1 MAEEDLITNV
11 KVFTGQGIAELSKML
26 NSVEKLEGGVES
38 LNATTFNHILG
49 QLGQLYAKFTEDN
62 AALVKFAN
70 NLSTVES
77 KGDSL
82 FKRYSAVM
90 GGINDRTKMM
100 VATMSAA
107 SELIAS
113 TKLSGD
119 EVSFRGPEG
128 IAKGLQ
134 AAVNAAR
141 PLDVLS
147 GSARVM
153 AEQVAFASNE
163 IAMMNGQLNPTAGMM
178 SQAAATA
185 KSLSKEMASASADA
199 EKMVTTMSG
208 NLAMADSRKSFIR
221 DTGGKDAYASM
232 QAIMPKIVQMA
243 SQIET
248 AVKLGDVGAVRS
260 LSAEVTKLGGEFEN
274 AFSKVKVSISTTED
288 ELKRYRSAIENM
300 VKEHAKSLSQTQ
312 AAVNRYGTQEL
323 KNLLA
328 QMGEK
333 QKMLD
338 SALKQINN
346 AMTSGNLSSA
356 RAANTK
362 ALKISAEF
370 TELTKKR
377 QALVEAA
384 KRNATATDAET
395 AAQARYREELAKS
408 SAVLS
413 KVAADVAAGAA
424 SFAKFSASLAK
435 SVPVVGN
442 ATAAFSKML
451 GIVAKLVPGL
461 DNLSRSA
468 GNTGQSFFQLRA
480 KLFTAIAIFGMASA
494 SISNLF
500 TNMSDAI
507 EGLHR
512 FSVAFRDSINST
524 IEWNA
529 VTVDTDEQIVSVEKR
544 VETLS
549 DKLQYLADSWD
560 MNVLEL
566 RSSISMFK
574 LMGDAMGFS
583 EKASVKLAENMT
595 YMSQDI
601 ASLNDMDV
609 ATVVSKLQ
617 SALAGQTRAIRGFGA
632 DITEGTLVQFANDKM
647 GMDIKS
653 IDNLTRLDKAILYN
667 NAIIQQLMD
676 KDQEWAKKAQEAQ
689 KSNDNLTASMFQSG
703 NATADWAESMNTPAN
718 QLRSLRQQLLT
729 TQQDIGALFIPALQ
743 SIIPVLNVIA
753 RAASAAASAI
763 ASLMGTSLSTL
774 REQFLSL
781 GGKGGSELP
790 MILDDAASGM
800 DDVGGAAGG
809 ASSKVKELKKQLM
822 GFDEINNITPET
834 DSSGGGGGGG
844 ASGGGSLLSE
854 EDLWRYEAT
863 AGADT
868 VADKLFNALKDAL
881 AAEGWTGVGKFIG
894 ESLNNSLKSVNM
906 PQILRTFETIG
917 RSFAEMLNGVFATDG
932 LAQNLGRTIGDSI
945 DQGIRLAYGFVTAFD
960 FGQFGTFLGDAFR
973 SMWENVNW
981 SKATVSIIAG
991 VNGWFTTVRN
1001 AINGA
1006 GLSDLGANIGT
1017 MLRLSVENID
1027 WSLIGDTLASGLSN
1041 AFGFLAS
1048 MLRNFDFGKFASG
1061 ISEAINSFLFN
1072 TDWAAVG
1079 ETIILGLSGVAQTI
1093 TQVIF
1098 NLETWAGIAKAIFE
1112 ALLGALKGVFE
1123 NPQGFLDLI
1132 LLITTPFTGLVT
1144 TLSRAFPTLAG
1155 VIAKVFPKLGELGEK
1170 LVVVKDFVKTLP
1182 GSFSKAFANVKN
1194 AVGDLSRNIANKF
1207 NTAYETVTG
1216 AWGKVFGFFKNVFD
1230 KVGKLAKNL
1239 GGLIKNKLIKA
1250 YKAVTDKFKG
1260 FATIIKTKVVDPAK
1274 KALSGIGSA
1283 VGHAVK
1289 YGFLHAIGG
1298 ALTLVQNSINGVL
1311 GILNNIPGV
1320 NISNMTFADDFK
1332 ARYYAKGG
1340 FPNAGQMFV
1349 AREAGPELVGTI
1361 GGRTAVAN
1369 NDQIVEAVAAGVAQA
1384 VKSVLGNN
1392 SSGGKNITISLNLD
1406 GRQIIK
1412 SINSAQRVAGRTLL
1426 EV

>member
-62 AALVKFAN
+62 AAVVKFAES
-70 NLSTVES
+70 LATVES

-90 GGINDRTKMM
+90 GNLDDRAKMM

-119 EVSFRGPEG
+119 EVTFRGPEG

-141 PLDVLS
+141 PLNELS
-147 GSARVM
+147 GSARVV

-185 KSLSKEMASASADA
+185 KSLSKEMTSASDNAA
-199 EKMVTTMSG
+199 KMAATASG
-208 NLAMADSRKSFIR
+208 NLAMADNRQSFIR

-232 QAIMPKIVQMA
+232 QAIMPKILQMA

-248 AVKLGDVGAVRS
+248 AIKLGDVSAVRS
-260 LSAEVTKLGGEFEN
+260 LSTEITKLGGEFSN
-274 AFSKVKVSISTTED
+274 AFATVKASIKSTED
-288 ELKRYRSAIENM
+288 ELERYRSAVESM
-300 VKEHAKSLSQTQ
+300 AREHTKSLAKTQ
-312 AAVNRYGTQEL
+312 AAVDKYGTQEL
-323 KNLLA
+323 RDLLE
-328 QMGEK
+328 QMTIKEK
-333 QKMLD
+333 ELN
-338 SALKQINN
+338 SALTQVNN
-346 AMTSGNLSSA
+346 AMLSGNLSSA
-356 RAANTK
+356 KAANTK
-362 ALKISAEF
+362 ASKISAEF

-377 QALVEAA
+377 QELVAAA
-384 KRNATATDAET
+384 KQSAAATDAET

-413 KVAADVAAGAA
+413 KAAADVAAGAA
-424 SFAKFSASLAK
+424 SVAKFSASLVK

-595 YMSQDI
+595 YIAQDL

-617 SALAGQTRAIRGFGA
+617 SALAGQTRAIRTFGA

-676 KDQEWAKKAQEAQ
+676 ADQEWAKKAQEAQ
-689 KSNDNLTASMFQSG
+689 NSNDELTASMFQSG

-781 GGKGGSELP
+781 GGKGGAELP
-790 MILDDAASGM
+790 MMLDSAAGSV
-800 DDVGGAAGG
+800 DDIGGAAGG

-844 ASGGGSLLSE
+844 ASGGGGMLTE
-854 EDLWRYEAT
+854 ADLWQYDPT
-863 AGADT
+863 AGAQSA
-868 VADKLFNALKDAL
+868 ADRMFEALQNALATG
-881 AAEGWTGVGKFIG
+881 GWVGVGSLIG
-894 ESLNNSLKSVNM
+894 KSLNESLTSIDM
-906 PQILRTFETIG
+906 PLILNTFETIG
-917 RSFAEMLNGVFATDG
+917 RSFAEMLNGIFTTDN
-932 LAQNLGRTIGDSI
+932 LAENIGRSIGGAI
-945 DQGIRLAYGFVTAFD
+945 DQGIRLAYGFVTAFNFSE
-960 FGQFGTFLGDAFR
+960 FGFFLGDAFR
-973 SMWENVNW
+973 NMWLSIDW
-981 SKATVSIIAG
+981 DKATVAIISG

-1001 AINGA
+1001 TINAA

-1061 ISEAINSFLFN
+1061 ISEAINSVLFN
-1072 TDWAAVG
+1072 TNWAAVG
-1079 ETIILGLSGVAQTI
+1079 ETIILGLSGMAQTI

-1098 NLETWAGIAKAIFE
+1098 NLETWVGIAKAIFQ

-1132 LLITTPFTGLVT
+1132 LLITTPFTGMAKMLGE
-1144 TLSRAFPTLAG
+1144 AFPALGGA
-1155 VIAKVFPKLGELGEK
+1155 IAKIFPKLGELGEK
-1170 LVVVKDFVKTLP
+1170 LGVVKDFVKKLP
-1182 GSFSKAFANVKN
+1182 ESFKLAFENIKTAVAEAGGAIAKA
-1194 AVGDLSRNIANKF
+1194 F
-1207 NTAYETVTG
+1207 NTAYKTVTG
-1216 AWGKVFGFFKNVFD
+1216 RWGKVLGFFKKVFD
-1230 KVGKLAKNL
+1230 KVGAGAKTLGTAIKDKLTA
-1239 GGLIKNKLIKA
+1239 A
-1250 YKAVTDKFKG
+1250 YKAVTNRFSKFST
-1260 FATIIKTKVVDPAK
+1260 FIKTKVVDPAK

-1283 VGHAVK
+1283 VGNAVK

-1298 ALTLVQNSINGVL
+1298 ALTLVQNAINGVL
-1311 GILNNIPGV
+1311 GIINNIPGV

-1369 NDQIVEAVAAGVAQA
+1369 NDQIVEAVASGVAQA
-1384 VKSVLGNN
+1384 VKSALGNN
-1392 SSGGKNITISLNLD
+1392 GSGGKNITISLNLD